1 MDSEMGSAKDA
12 EKLAAEYNAKMK
24 MKEKQDLQDTLL
36 GKRAA
41 KARLAE
47 KEQEETNFKIET
59 TVANPG
65 MLGKLVGEN
74 APYAVEEEEAPK

>member
-1 MDSEMGSAKDA
+1 MDGGAWA
-12 EKLAAEYNAKMK
+12 GA
-24 MKEKQDLQDTLL
+24 
-36 GKRAA
+36 GVA